1 MLIDIKKSSR
11 QSFILDSSIRL
22 KGIIPIFSF
31 LRYVIKVK
39 NNYLSFYIAYLDTI
53 NLQNAIIINLIVL
66 IETRAEIISFEINC
80 SNDLNIRSFYVAVHA
95 YNFLLLPLVASVCV
109 E

>member
-1 MLIDIKKSSR
+1 MLYRYQHSSR
-11 QSFILDSSIRL
+11 QSFVLDSRIRL
-22 KGIIPIFSF
+22 KDIIPIYSF

-39 NNYLSFYIAYLDTI
+39 NNYLSFYIAYLETI

-66 IETRAEIISFEINC
+66 IETRAEITSFKINC